1 MASTLRWISGAAAVA
16 QVQDYLFGGT
26 WENNDV
32 VLATIGN
39 VQVSLGA
46 TGSTVITTLLDT
58 FVTAFNALDADLYPQ
73 CAEMTASRSGNYFR
87 LTADT
92 EGVPFALTLSTT
104 ETGGGAADAQT
115 IDGAASSAGT
125 ATTASAG
132 PNDWGTAANWDI
144 NTLPADTDTVVIE
157 NSDQDILY
165 GLSQTSIDLAVCT
178 INPSYTGN
186 IGLPKRNANGYAEYR
201 TDYLK
206 LGTATTLTV
215 KGGKRVKINVGAN
228 ACSCVVNGT
237 GTSPEQGVPAFLFLG
252 TSASN
257 TMTVLKGSVGVAF
270 YAGETSDLTGGLR
283 LGSISNKESDAN
295 VYCGSGVTLV
305 TVTKDGGVLET
316 NSNVTTLINNAGE
329 TKHMAGTMTN
339 LTGTGG
345 IVRYNST
352 GALGTPILSGNCL
365 LDFDQDP
372 RAKTVTNPIDVY
384 GDKAKPRD
392 TYKVV
397 ATFVV
402 DYNYAEVKING
413 ESVGTNVRFT
423 RGTPA

>member
-1 MASTLRWISGAAAVA
+1 MATTHRWISGAAAVA

-26 WENNDV
+26 WEATDI

-46 TGSTVITTLLDT
+46 VGSTVITTLIDT
-58 FVTAFNALDADLYPQ
+58 LVVAYNALDVNLYPQ
-73 CAEMTASRSGNYFR
+73 FAEMTASRSGNNFR
-87 LTADT
+87 LTGDT
-92 EGVPFALTLSTT
+92 EGYPFVLTLSTT

-125 ATTASAG
+125 ETTVCQG
-132 PNDWGTAANWDI
+132 PNHWNCAANWSD
-144 NTLPADTDTVVIE
+144 NTLPADTDTTVME
-157 NSDQDILY
+157 NNSDDILY
-165 GLSQTSIDLAVCT
+165 GLSQTGIDLAACT

-186 IGLPKRNANGYAEYR
+186 IGLPKQNSNGYAEYR
-201 TDYLK
+201 TDNLM
-206 LGTATTLTV
+206 LGTVTALTI
-215 KGGKRVKINVGAN
+215 KGGKRKKINVGSN
-228 ACSCVVNGT
+228 ACSVLVNDN
-237 GTSPEQGVPAFLFLG
+237 GTSPEPGVPAFLFLG

-270 YAGETSDLTGGLR
+270 YAGETSDLSGGLR
-283 LGSISNKESDAN
+283 LGLVANKESDAN
-295 VYCGSGVTLV
+295 VYCGSGVTLA

-316 NSNVTTLINNAGE
+316 NSAITTLVNNEGE
-329 TKHMAGTMTN
+329 TKHQAGAMTN
-339 LTGTGG
+339 LTATGG
-345 IVRYNST
+345 ILRYNST
-352 GALGTPILSGNCL
+352 SALGTPIISGSFL

-384 GDKAKPRD
+384 GDKARVRD

-397 ATFVV
+397 ASLVV
-402 DYNYAEVKING
+402 DYNYAEVQVNG
-413 ESVGTNVRFT
+413 ESLGTNVRFT